1 MFEKKI
7 FVFSGEEC
15 IKIVQDKG
23 KVTIIKNYYNIL
35 GNKNFKNQNKG
46 GKEGEGAETKG
57 SKINSKPDFTR
68 SVIMLKIFCF
78 Q

>member
-46 GKEGEGAETKG
+46 GKEGEGC
-57 SKINSKPDFTR
+57 INR
-68 SVIMLKIFCF
+68 
-78 Q
+78 